1 MINNISSN
9 SASLVL
15 QQSSQT
21 AKLTTAQSDFV
32 KQTLAEFD
40 AENLTAENALSIQ
53 AALKEQ
59 GIAPTK
65 ELAELMGELEFDAKS
80 IGDDARPE
88 DQRPPPPP
96 KNSIEQVNTKDVV
109 SYLDELLAQYSS
121 QLNDEDKSAIL
132 SAVQEK
138 FALSQGDSILS
149 VKA

>member
-65 ELAELMGELEFDAKS
+65 ELAEQWTSWSLTL
-80 IGDDARPE
+80 
-88 DQRPPPPP
+88 
-96 KNSIEQVNTKDVV
+96 
-109 SYLDELLAQYSS
+109 
-121 QLNDEDKSAIL
+121 
-132 SAVQEK
+132 
-138 FALSQGDSILS
+138 
-149 VKA
+149 KA

>member
-9 SASLVL
+9 SASLVQ

-65 ELAELMGELEFDAKS
+65 ELAELMGELEFYAKS
-80 IGDDARPE
+80 IGDAARPE
-88 DQRPPPPP
+88 GQRPPPPP

-138 FALSQGDSILS
+138 FVLSQGDSILS

>member
-88 DQRPPPPP
+88 GQRPPPPP

-109 SYLDELLAQYSS
+109 
-121 QLNDEDKSAIL
+121 
-132 SAVQEK
+132 
-138 FALSQGDSILS
+138 
-149 VKA
+149 